1 MAIDDPV
8 RLINIMYNKEQAGT
22 AIRNDEGNIIELTK
36 ENENY
41 YTLETEKFKN
51 EEETIDKYK
60 KRFKERWKEELDKAV
75 QRMKEEL

>member
-1 MAIDDPV
+1 MADKLPNWNLGDFYSSIKD
-8 RLINIMYNKEQAGT
+8 EQ
-22 AIRNDEGNIIELTK
+22 IELDI
-36 ENENY
+36 
-41 YTLETEKFKN
+41 EKFKN